1 MAEPRLHTQQREAV
15 ARRAGGCCEYC
26 MSQELYSPDSFSVE
40 HIIPLVKGGTHDLEN
55 LAWSCQGCNSRKY
68 VSIEA
73 LDPVTGQTVPLYH
86 PRRDRWFGH
95 FAWNEDYTLVIGLTT
110 TGRATLE
117 RWQLNR
123 LGVLNLRRVLV
134 SLELH
139 PPAVDL

>member
-1 MAEPRLHTQQREAV
+1 
-15 ARRAGGCCEYC
+15 

-73 LDPVTGQTVPLYH
+73 LDAVTGQTVPLYH
-86 PRRDRWFGH
+86 PRRDRWFVH
-95 FAWNEDYTLVIGLTT
+95 FAWNEDYTLVIGLTA

-117 RWQLNR
+117 KLQLNR
-123 LGVLNLRRVLV
+123 LGVVNLRRVLV